1 MRHEA
6 LSRDLRIRVTVADR
20 DLGDALLVLYC
31 YSCSDYVLAHG
42 GDDSCLPAAWPQ
54 DDVVLSR
61 VCISASCKAVAGP
74 ALLEELATAFG
85 QTDAFHAVVQ
95 FD

>member
-1 MRHEA
+1 MWHET
-6 LSRDLRIRVTVADR
+6 LSRDLRIRFTVADR

-31 YSCSDYVLAHG
+31 YSCSGYVLEHG
-42 GDDSCLPAAWPQ
+42 AGDSCLPVALAE
-54 DDVVLSR
+54 DDGVLGR

-74 ALLEELATAFG
+74 ALLDELATAFG